1 MLALRDE
8 GLYAFNVVFK
18 VAHVWEVEV
27 DHNFTSET
35 WTVSLPQIADD
46 LVLLYSLV
54 EGSDSLVVHRVEAN
68 NLAVDLLQD
77 WISAINLHAELF
89 EKLLS
94 I

>member
-1 MLALRDE
+1 MLAFRDE

-18 VAHVWEVEV
+18 VAHVREVEV

-46 LVLLYSLV
+46 LVLLNSLV
-54 EGSDSLVVHRVEAN
+54 EGSDSLVARVEAN